1 MPIKQLFDGGWQKM
15 KKYYVV
21 FKGGKE
27 QFITAKN
34 PKEAFQKIKKI
45 LPAYEIVG
53 YYEV

>member
-1 MPIKQLFDGGWQKM
+1 M

-34 PKEAFQKIKKI
+34 PKEACQKVKKL